1 MGNIRGETN
10 GGEGGGRGAFCHFD
24 SPAGRE
30 ISIWQLKMCV
40 ETELIL
46 TGLMLGSQS

>member
-1 MGNIRGETN
+1 MGNIRGR
-10 GGEGGGRGAFCHFD
+10 GGGGGGVFCHFD

-40 ETELIL
+40 ESELIL
-46 TGLMLGSQS
+46 LTG